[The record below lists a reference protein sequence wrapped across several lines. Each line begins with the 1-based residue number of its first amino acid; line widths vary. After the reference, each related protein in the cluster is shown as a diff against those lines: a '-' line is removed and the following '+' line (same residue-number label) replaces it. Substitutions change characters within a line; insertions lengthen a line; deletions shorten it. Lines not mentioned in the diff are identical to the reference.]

1 MDREVLDA
9 RIADAIAKLPTE
21 LDALVERGKAM
32 ERKSANPDGA
42 VPIREHLDAEIKGA
56 LFYNFADGA
65 GNSESLWIIP
75 GVHHE
80 GIEALYLCYDHESD
94 LNFYA
99 FAKGEDYE
107 YQSRLYSDL
116 PLELKELL
124 CDGPEGELLTI
135 ESPSGDCRF
144 YHGSAVLYLQ
154 HGEWIVPESYQ
165 ELVLELDGD
174 DGGLRYIL
182 TEDELAEGSEES

>member
-1 MDREVLDA
+1 MDKATLDA
-9 RIADAIAKLPTE
+9 RIAEAITKLPTE

-42 VPIREHLDAEIKGA
+42 VPIREHLDGEIKDA

-75 GVHHE
+75 GSHHE

-99 FAKGEDYE
+99 YDSGEDYE

-116 PLELKELL
+116 PLDLKALL

-135 ESPSGDCRF
+135 KNPAGDCHL

-165 ELVLELDGD
+165 DLVLEIGGD
-174 DGGLRYIL
+174 DGGLRYIF
-182 TEDELAEGSEES
+182 TEEELAEDPEES

>member
-1 MDREVLDA
+1 MDRETLDS
-9 RIADAIAKLPTE
+9 RITEAIAKLPTD

-32 ERKSANPDGA
+32 ERRSANPDGA
-42 VPIREHLDAEIKGA
+42 VPIREHLDGEIKGA

-65 GNSESLWIIP
+65 GNSESLWLIP
-75 GVHHE
+75 SAE

-99 FAKGEDYE
+99 YDKGEDYE

-116 PLELKELL
+116 PMELKELL

-135 ESPSGDCRF
+135 QSPNGDCHF

-154 HGEWIVPESYQ
+154 HGEWIVPKSYQ
-165 ELVLELDGD
+165 ELVLELEGD

-182 TEDELAEGSEES
+182 TEDELAKGAEDS

>member
-1 MDREVLDA
+1 MDREMLDT

-21 LDALVERGKAM
+21 LDALVERGKGM

-42 VPIREHLDAEIKGA
+42 VPIREHLDGEIKGA

-75 GVHHE
+75 SAE

-99 FAKGEDYE
+99 YDKGEDHE

-116 PLELKELL
+116 PMELKELL
-124 CDGPEGELLTI
+124 CDGPEGELLVI
-135 ESPSGDCRF
+135 RNPAGDCHL

-154 HGEWIVPESYQ
+154 HGEWIVPESYSD
-165 ELVLELDGD
+165 LVLEVDGD

-182 TEDELAEGSEES
+182 TEEELSASTEEL